1 MHVVLCASM
10 HSLVFVFDWLRSVR
24 TNSGESSMNQFHN
37 ILVGVDLGPRVQSL
51 SGLLSPPNAGAVE
64 RGMIADLTALRLADY
79 LVSPLL
85 AGLTWMLTAKFGD

>member
-1 MHVVLCASM
+1 
-10 HSLVFVFDWLRSVR
+10 
-24 TNSGESSMNQFHN
+24 MNQFHN
-37 ILVGVDLGPRVQSL
+37 ILVGVDRGARVQSL
-51 SGLLSPPNAGAVE
+51 SGLLSAPNAGAVE